1 MDMKDQIIDKLDFT
15 EEQYEEVRESD
26 MLPFGD
32 MVDNAIKEF
41 EAIDKDGWK
50 HGDKVE
56 EVAYIINDM
65 WSQIS
70 K

>member
-1 MDMKDQIIDKLDFT
+1 MKEEIINNLDFS
-15 EEQYEEVRESD
+15 EEEYEKVRKPD
-26 MLPFGD
+26 MLPFGE

-50 HGDKVE
+50 HGNEVE

-65 WSQIS
+65 WNQMA

>member
-1 MDMKDQIIDKLDFT
+1 MNEKEQIIDKLDFT
-15 EEQYEEVRESD
+15 EEQYEKVRKPD
-26 MLPFGD
+26 MLSFGE

-50 HGDKVE
+50 HGNEVE
-56 EVAYIINDM
+56 EVAYTINDM
-65 WSQIS
+65 WSQMA